1 MSNAIDLEH
10 LNETSSEHLC
20 FDRPMGNHNG
30 RLFLD
35 WVRHLRTPLPHCRSH
50 VYGELQMIDMAKRLL
65 ATPSPLEMAAREL
78 VQAQRAKLEAE
89 SAREY
94 AYHMVRYNDD
104 RINRLRERLDE
115 LKGEQA

>member
-1 MSNAIDLEH
+1 
-10 LNETSSEHLC
+10 
-20 FDRPMGNHNG
+20 
-30 RLFLD
+30 
-35 WVRHLRTPLPHCRSH
+35 
-50 VYGELQMIDMAKRLL
+50 MINMMKRVM

-78 VQAQRAKLEAE
+78 VEAQRAKLEAE

-115 LKGEQA
+115 LKGEAA

>member
-1 MSNAIDLEH
+1 
-10 LNETSSEHLC
+10 
-20 FDRPMGNHNG
+20 
-30 RLFLD
+30 
-35 WVRHLRTPLPHCRSH
+35 
-50 VYGELQMIDMAKRLL
+50 MIQLARKLL
-65 ATPSPLEMAAREL
+65 STPSPLEMAAREL
-78 VQAQRAKLEAE
+78 IEAQRAKLEAE

>member
-1 MSNAIDLEH
+1 
-10 LNETSSEHLC
+10 
-20 FDRPMGNHNG
+20 
-30 RLFLD
+30 
-35 WVRHLRTPLPHCRSH
+35 
-50 VYGELQMIDMAKRLL
+50 
-65 ATPSPLEMAAREL
+65 MAAREL
-78 VQAQRAKLEAE
+78 IEAQRAKLEAE